1 MLATSTP
8 ANNATEEKQAPTL
21 AELVRKYDTKKLIE
35 FLRGEEDLQLDEDD
49 FKILRDEKITGRT
62 FLKTTKEEFRSYGM
76 KGGPATALVDFAK
89 EVKEK
94 KLRAFLSYR
103 SLKEVLLKYGLDID
117 GVEAIPLFEL
127 PRYEIQDND
136 QHFAHCMAD
145 ILFRMKHYG
154 SLVLDSLESMRN
166 EYVSTLLHTSLHI
179 AGDLTRKEFSMRP
192 EYEIVG
198 DESSGRVDYGIK
210 ESENLIC
217 VTEDKKK
224 REWEDDYFDYL
235 YGIVT
240 SAKDWHFLLYSP
252 GEISQ
257 ASEIPYSIEFN
268 KKALEKNS
276 EEYQALYK
284 GVKK

>member
-217 VTEDKKK
+217 VTEDKVQRSILEGFCPKYK
-224 REWEDDYFDYL
+224 TTRKLVRNEQEKTRVGRRLFRLSLWNRDVCQGL
-235 YGIVT
+235 
-240 SAKDWHFLLYSP
+240 AFLTLQSRRDF
-252 GEISQ
+252 S
-257 ASEIPYSIEFN
+257 S
-268 KKALEKNS
+268 K
-276 EEYQALYK
+276 
-284 GVKK
+284 

>member
-1 MLATSTP
+1 SSS
-8 ANNATEEKQAPTL
+8 NNATEEKQAPTL
-21 AELVRKYDTKKLIE
+21 AELVRKYDTEKLIE
-35 FLRGEEDLQLDEDD
+35 FLKEQEDLQLDEDD
-49 FKILRDEKITGRT
+49 FKIFRDEKITGRA
-62 FLKTTKEEFRSYGM
+62 FLKLTEEKLRSYGM
-76 KGGPATALVDFAK
+76 KGGPSTVLADFAK

-94 KLRAFLSYR
+94 KLRVFSSYR
-103 SLKEVLLKYGLDID
+103 ILREVLLKYGFDGD

-127 PRYEIQDND
+127 PRYEIQDDD

-166 EYVSTLLHTSLHI
+166 EYVSTLLHTALHI

-217 VTEDKKK
+217 VTEDKK
-224 REWEDDYFDYL
+224 
-235 YGIVT
+235 
-240 SAKDWHFLLYSP
+240 
-252 GEISQ
+252 
-257 ASEIPYSIEFN
+257 
-268 KKALEKNS
+268 ALEKNS
-276 EEYQALYK
+276 EEYQTLYK
-284 GVKK
+284 GVKKVLGIIVGLLKDRACVEKSPATKRARVEGYRTKK

>member
-1 MLATSTP
+1 MSTTS
-8 ANNATEEKQAPTL
+8 ASHNATEEKQAPTL
-21 AELVRKYDTKKLIE
+21 AEVVRKLDTENLIE

-49 FKILRDEKITGRT
+49 FKILRDEKIAGHN
-62 FLKTTKEEFRSYGM
+62 FLKLSKQDFRDCGF
-76 KGGPATALVDFAK
+76 KVGPATTLVEFAK

-94 KLRAFLSYR
+94 KLRAFSSYR
-103 SLKEVLLKYGLDID
+103 SLREVLLKYGFDID

-166 EYVSTLLHTSLHI
+166 EYVSTLLHTALHI
-179 AGDLTRKEFSMRP
+179 AGDLTSKEFSMRP

-217 VTEDKKK
+217 VTEDKVQSSILEGFAQNIKQLESSYETNKKK
-224 REWEDDYFDYL
+224 RKREDDDFDYL

-240 SAKDWHFLLYSP
+240 
-252 GEISQ
+252 
-257 ASEIPYSIEFN
+257 
-268 KKALEKNS
+268 
-276 EEYQALYK
+276 
-284 GVKK
+284 